1 MTRFLQKTA
10 AVALLVLVVVT
21 FAAPQAA
28 TAKKPWEKFKYDDL
42 GEIKLP
48 AYERVVLDNGMVLYL
63 AEDHELPLVELSATI
78 QVGSI
83 YEPTHLT
90 GMAGITGE
98 VLRTGGTA
106 KWDGDTIDAMLE
118 SMGAAVETWVG
129 DATGGAYLSAL
140 EEDSDQAL
148 EILADILMHPQFAE
162 DKIDLAKTQRK
173 AGIARRNDEP
183 MGIAMREFRKVMF
196 GADHPSARV
205 EEYATIAAIERQHLV
220 GFHDAYFRPDRMYL
234 VVLGDFDTKTM
245 IAKIEAAF
253 AVGEG
258 LAASA
263 PRSGDAR
270 LPAYGQRGG
279 QGRPEPVDRHHRLQG
294 HPQRPPRTTR
304 PCRSPTAS
312 WAAASPR
319 ACSTRSAASAVWPI
333 PRAARPVPAGASP
346 VSSWPSSA
354 PRTRRPTK
362 PSRSRWTRSAG

>member
-253 AVGEG
+253 AGWEK
-258 LAASA
+258 ASQ
-263 PRSGDAR
+263 PLPPIRRCPLTRVRSTWR
-270 LPAYGQRGG
+270 
-279 QGRPEPVDRHHRLQG
+279 
-294 HPQRPPRTTR
+294 PRTT
-304 PCRSPTAS
+304 
-312 WAAASPR
+312 
-319 ACSTRSAASAVWPI
+319 
-333 PRAARPVPAGASP
+333 
-346 VSSWPSSA
+346 
-354 PRTRRPTK
+354 
-362 PSRSRWTRSAG
+362 